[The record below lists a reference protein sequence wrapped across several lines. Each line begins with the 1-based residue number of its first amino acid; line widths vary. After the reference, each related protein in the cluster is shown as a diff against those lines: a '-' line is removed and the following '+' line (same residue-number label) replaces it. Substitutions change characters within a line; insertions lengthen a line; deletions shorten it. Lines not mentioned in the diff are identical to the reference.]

1 MLDSLGLTLQ
11 FEKPL
16 CGISFVPLF
25 LPILVQN
32 RQDKL
37 RWDFLTINLGGL

>member
-11 FEKPL
+11 FEKSL

-37 RWDFLTINLGGL
+37 RSDSLTINLGGV